1 MFCINNTLGLQSEAS
16 KINVKIVSI
25 RKYYISVGFL
35 VLSSFFWK
43 QMQNKIKKNPQNVLV
58 YFYHYCHYI
67 RLSLETLNFLF
78 KLVHP
83 SHFCAIA

>member
-1 MFCINNTLGLQSEAS
+1 MIKPLRLMFCINNTLGLQSEAS

-58 YFYHYCHYI
+58 YFITTVITLGCH
-67 RLSLETLNFLF
+67 
-78 KLVHP
+78 
-83 SHFCAIA
+83 

>member
-1 MFCINNTLGLQSEAS
+1 MIKPLGLMFCINNTLALQSEAS

-58 YFYHYCHYI
+58 YFITTVITLGCH
-67 RLSLETLNFLF
+67 
-78 KLVHP
+78 
-83 SHFCAIA
+83 

>member
-1 MFCINNTLGLQSEAS
+1 MIKPLELTFCINSMLGLQSEAS

-43 QMQNKIKKNPQNVLV
+43 QMQNKIKKNSLKR
-58 YFYHYCHYI
+58 YLLI
-67 RLSLETLNFLF
+67 LSLLSL
-78 KLVHP
+78 H
-83 SHFCAIA
+83 